1 MTTHGTS
8 VIGAVRSR
16 DGVIGQVRDLFQGP
30 LEWVVPLAAML
41 LVQRIFMP
49 APVGVVVNGA
59 LYGGRIALIAL
70 GIALVYRAN
79 RIVNFAQGDL
89 GGVPAVLAVML
100 VIGWQWN
107 YWLGLV
113 VGLAAA
119 ALLGGLVETLIVRR
133 FTNAPRLVLT
143 VATIGLAQL
152 LTGVAFLLPQLF
164 GKDFGSKLPAPFD
177 FREPIGSGP
186 AATVFNAHDLLTAI
200 IVPVALVGLALFLK
214 GSTIG
219 LAIIGAAEKPD
230 RAAGLGI
237 PVKRLHTVVWAVA
250 SVLAFLAMYLRA
262 GVVGLPVGEAL
273 PVDFLVQAL
282 AAAVFGR
289 FARFPTIVAAAIG
302 IGILD
307 QSVVFQSWYRPAYS
321 HVVIFLV
328 VMVGLLLVRRANTGR
343 VDDDASA
350 WQATQEVRPT
360 PRELAG
366 LPEVRLVR
374 YAIWGVIAAFVLT
387 LPMWLSRSQLGLA
400 TVVVLFGIVAAS
412 LVVLTGWGGQV
423 SLGHMAFVGV
433 GAAIGGTLTEGGWDL
448 GVSMVVAG
456 VAGAV
461 AAVVVGYP
469 ALRRRGLTLAV
480 STLAFALLTAE
491 YLLDR
496 TVFDWLPPGQID
508 GPTLFG
514 SIPIDNATRVF
525 FVSVVTL
532 LLALAMVA
540 GLRHSRT
547 GRVLIAIR
555 ENERAA
561 QSYGVNVIRT
571 QLAAFAFSGFLAA
584 VAGALYVHQQTGL
597 SPNPYFP
604 ERSLQ
609 LFAMVVIGGLGSL
622 PGAVLGAT
630 YVQGAEFF
638 LPAEW
643 KYLASGV
650 GLLGI
655 LMVFPSGFGGLLALG
670 RDHWFRTVARRRG
683 IVVPSLMGERVDQSD
698 AAVVEAA
705 EAVEDDP
712 GTVADADPDDPGPP
726 TDAGTP
732 AAGPTDTDATDGPST
747 EAVKA

>member
-1 MTTHGTS
+1 MTTHGT
-8 VIGAVRSR
+8 IGAARHQ
-16 DGVIGQVRDLFQGP
+16 DGLFTRAGQLLTGP
-30 LEWVVPLAAML
+30 LEWVVPIAAML
-41 LVQRIFMP
+41 VIQQLFLP

-89 GGVPAVLAVML
+89 GGLPAVLAVML
-100 VIGWQWN
+100 VIGWQWS

-113 VGLAAA
+113 VGLLAA

-152 LTGVAFLLPQLF
+152 LTGCAFLLPQLF
-164 GKDFGSKLPAPFD
+164 GKDFGSKLPQPF
-177 FREPIGSGP
+177 EWSHALGSGP
-186 AATVFNAHDLLTAI
+186 AATVFNSHDLLTAI
-200 IVPVALVGLALFLK
+200 VVPIALFGLTVFLK
-214 GSTIG
+214 WSTIG
-219 LAIIGAAEKPD
+219 VAIVGAAERPD

-237 PVKRLHTVVWAVA
+237 PVKRLHTIVWAVA

-289 FARFPTIVAAAIG
+289 FLALPTIASAAFG

-307 QSVVFQSWYRPAYS
+307 QAVVFQSWHRPAYS
-321 HVVIFLV
+321 SVTIFLV
-328 VMVGLLLVRRANTGR
+328 VLVGLLLVRRTGRGR
-343 VDDDASA
+343 VDADASS
-350 WQATQEVRPT
+350 WQAIQEVRPT
-360 PRELAG
+360 PRELAH
-366 LPEVRLVR
+366 LPEVHLAR
-374 YAIWGVIAAFVLT
+374 WGVWALLGTFVLT
-387 LPMWLSRSQLGLA
+387 LPLWLSRSQMSLA
-400 TVVVLFGIVAAS
+400 TIVVLFGIVAAS
-412 LVVLTGWGGQV
+412 LVVLSGWGGQV

-433 GAAIGGTLTEGGWDL
+433 GAAIGGTLTERGWDL
-448 GVSMVVAG
+448 AVSMLVAG

-480 STLAFALLTAE
+480 STLAFAVLTAD

-496 TVFDWLPPGQID
+496 TVFNWLPPSRID
-508 GPTLFG
+508 PPTLFG
-514 SIPIDNATRVF
+514 SIPIDGEKPVF
-525 FVSVVTL
+525 YLSVATL
-532 LLALAMVA
+532 LLALAMVT
-540 GLRHSRT
+540 GVRHSRT

-561 QSYGVNVIRT
+561 QAFGINVIRT
-571 QLAAFAFSGFLAA
+571 QVAAFALSGFLAA
-584 VAGALYVHQQTGL
+584 LAGSLYVHQQTGL
-597 SPNPYFP
+597 TPNPYYP

-609 LFAMVVIGGLGSL
+609 LFSMVVIGGLGSL

-638 LPAEW
+638 LPSEW
-643 KYLASGV
+643 KYLASGI

-655 LMVFPSGFGGLLALG
+655 LMIFPSGFGGVLAIG
-670 RDHWFRTVARRRG
+670 RDAWFRWVAGRHG
-683 IVVPSLMGERVDQSD
+683 IVVPSLMGERVDQD
-698 AAVVEAA
+698 DEAVVSAA
-705 EAVEDDP
+705 EAVEEPVAPDEPPPSVGTDP
-712 GTVADADPDDPGPP
+712 EVV
-726 TDAGTP
+726 P
-732 AAGPTDTDATDGPST
+732 A
-747 EAVKA
+747 

>member
-1 MTTHGTS
+1 MRTNE
-8 VIGAVRSR
+8 
-16 DGVIGQVRDLFQGP
+16 GVLGELRHLLQGP
-30 LEWVVPLAAML
+30 LEWLVPFGAML

-49 APVGVVVNGA
+49 APVGVVINGA

-89 GGVPAVLAVML
+89 GGVPAVFAVML

-107 YWLGLV
+107 YWVGLV
-113 VGLAAA
+113 VGLLAAL
-119 ALLGGLVETLIVRR
+119 LLGGLVETLIIRR

-177 FREPIGSGP
+177 FRRPIGSGP
-186 AATVFNAHDLLTAI
+186 AATIFNAHDLLTAI
-200 IVPVALVGLALFLK
+200 VVPLALVGLAIFLK

-219 LAIIGAAEKPD
+219 LAIIGAAERPD

-262 GVVGLPVGEAL
+262 GVVGLPVGQAL
-273 PVDFLVQAL
+273 PVMFLVQAL

-289 FARFPTIVAAAIG
+289 FSRLPTIVSAALG

-307 QSVVFQSWYRPAYS
+307 QAVVFQSWYRPAYS
-321 HVVIFLV
+321 NVVIFLA
-328 VMVGLLLVRRANTGR
+328 VMVGLLLVRRASTGR
-343 VDDDASA
+343 VDEDASA

-366 LPEVRLVR
+366 LPEIRLAR
-374 YAIWGVIAAFVLT
+374 WGLWVVLAAFVLT
-387 LPMWLSRSQLGLA
+387 LPMWLERSELGLA
-400 TVVVLFGIVAAS
+400 TLIVLFGIVAAS

-433 GAAIGGTLTEGGWDL
+433 GAAIGGYVVEEGWDL
-448 GVSMVVAG
+448 AVAMVVAG
-456 VAGAV
+456 LAGAV

-496 TVFDWLPPGQID
+496 TIFDWLPPTHIAT
-508 GPTLFG
+508 PELFG

-525 FVSVVTL
+525 FVSVATL
-532 LLALAMVA
+532 LLALAMVT
-540 GLRHSRT
+540 GVRHSRT

-561 QSYGVNVIRT
+561 MSYGVNVIRT
-571 QLAAFAFSGFLAA
+571 QLAAFALSGFLAA
-584 VAGALYVHQQTGL
+584 TAGALYVVQQEGL
-597 SPNPYFP
+597 APNPYAP

-609 LFAMVVIGGLGSL
+609 LFTMVVIGGLGSL
-622 PGAVLGAT
+622 PGALLGAT
-630 YVQGAEFF
+630 YVQGANYF
-638 LPAEW
+638 LPNEW
-643 KYLASGV
+643 KYLASGI
-650 GLLGI
+650 GLLGM
-655 LMVFPSGFGGLLALG
+655 LMVFPSGFGGLLALA
-670 RDHWFRTVARRRG
+670 RDHWFRVVARRRG
-683 IVVPSLMGERVDQSD
+683 IVVASLMGERADQHSD
-698 AAVVEAA
+698 AAVVGAA
-705 EAVEDDP
+705 EAVEED
-712 GTVADADPDDPGPP
+712 ADAAPAPEPDDTGPP
-726 TDAGTP
+726 DEAGGDAGATGATAP
-732 AAGPTDTDATDGPST
+732 AAKAGGAGDADGSST
-747 EAVKA
+747 EAVTA